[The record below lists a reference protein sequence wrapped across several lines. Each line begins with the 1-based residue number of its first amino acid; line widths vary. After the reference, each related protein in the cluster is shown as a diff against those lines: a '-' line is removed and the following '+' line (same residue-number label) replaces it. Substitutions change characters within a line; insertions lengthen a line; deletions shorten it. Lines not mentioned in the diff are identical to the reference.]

1 MVDFLHQ
8 AYPAESHRV
17 PVGTPGK
24 YEYKDP
30 GVYGFD
36 SSKSTREL
44 GIKCES
50 VSWWKDIA
58 S

>member
-1 MVDFLHQ
+1 MADFLQQ
-8 AYPAESHRV
+8 AYPVESDRV

-24 YEYKDP
+24 YEYQDP

-36 SSKSTREL
+36 SSKSVREL

-50 VSWWKDIA
+50 VS
-58 S
+58 